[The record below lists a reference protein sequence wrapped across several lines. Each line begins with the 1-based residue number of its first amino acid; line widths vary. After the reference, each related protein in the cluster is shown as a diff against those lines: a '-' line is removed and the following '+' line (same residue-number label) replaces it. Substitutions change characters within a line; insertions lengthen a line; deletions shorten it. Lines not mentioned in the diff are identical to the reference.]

1 MKLKPSKY
9 NYIVKDDNED
19 YLICNLIEGYR
30 SLRRI
35 RSCDAD
41 LVSLFFDGQIL
52 TTDTPRRF
60 FGQNSFYTTAA
71 NRMSRCVFQNA
82 VTAQD
87 VTALYHIN
95 REGRA

>member
-1 MKLKPSKY
+1 MEKIKLSRPVLCEGKY
-9 NYIVKDDNED
+9 DKIKLSAV
-19 YLICNLIEGYR
+19 I
-30 SLRRI
+30 
-35 RSCDAD
+35 
-41 LVSLFFDGQIL
+41 DGQIL